1 VGYAHLKYYIYKKVV
16 GITHPTKKGGK
27 MKKSS
32 LLIFTLL
39 IAGLFFMAAGC
50 AKVVK
55 DEEIKKAGEPAAQTQ
70 EEKAA
75 KAKEEAAAV
84 KEEKIAEQP
93 IQEAP
98 VSAEMTAKA
107 EKEASAKA
115 EAGDEIAGLA
125 KGKGMLLAVYFDF
138 DRFTI
143 RDDMKSVL
151 EKNAEWLKKNSA
163 VAIQIQGNCDERGS
177 NEYNIALG
185 ERRAQSIKE
194 YLINYGVKQSRLSTI
209 SYGEEKPADPGHTE
223 EAWAKNRRG
232 EIVIIK

>member
-1 VGYAHLKYYIYKKVV
+1 
-16 GITHPTKKGGK
+16 
-27 MKKSS
+27 MKKNS
-32 LLIFTLL
+32 LLIFTLV

-55 DEEIKKAGEPAAQTQ
+55 EEEIKKSAEPAAGQTQ

-93 IQEAP
+93 VKEAP
-98 VSAEMTAKA
+98 VSEATAKA

-115 EAGDEIAGLA
+115 EAGGEIAELA
-125 KGKGMLLAVYFDF
+125 RGKGMLLAVYFDF

-151 EKNAEWLKKNSA
+151 EKNVEWLKKNSA
-163 VAIQIQGNCDERGS
+163 IAIQIQGNCDERGS

-194 YLINYGVKQSRLSTI
+194 YLINYGIKQSRLSTV

-232 EIVIIK
+232 EFVIVK